1 MVETVS
7 GWRQHAAIPTDKLLQ
22 PGEKVY
28 IVDDDP
34 AIREPLGLFLED
46 QGLAVAEVGKAEE
59 FLQEL
64 QKDDAALVLL
74 DIGLPDI
81 DGRTLLPQIVKSHP
95 DLAVVMLTGVAD
107 LKVAMECIRDG
118 ADDYLPKPVQFDEI
132 LFVVKKALEKR
143 RLILENRKYHEEL
156 EKANFRINV
165 LHQLAV
171 KMNTAYLTTV
181 ELDDILQA
189 ILVGITANEGLR
201 FNRAFLVM
209 FEEDHQFLRGRMAIG
224 PGSQD
229 EAGQIW
235 SELQSKSMSFM
246 DIVRDIR
253 ETLNTEDNEVNR
265 IARSLVVSIDDRRHI
280 LIKSARERRS
290 IKVFRENG
298 CVPVALERRM
308 PLATE
313 KDSWPEAVER
323 REIDED
329 ELLSVPTELIE
340 TLGVDEF
347 VVVPL
352 FSPGRSFGV
361 IIADNFVTGRS
372 ISDNHINSLELF
384 ASQAS
389 LAIEHSHL
397 YRDQEKKI
405 DELEA
410 LTEELENSKNLL
422 VEAERF
428 STLGQMSAQLV
439 HSIRNPIT
447 SIGGMARILIRKSA
461 TDEQKRFLEVIS
473 KETSRLDKV
482 LDDLNSFT
490 DQFKEIE
497 RQPVPLCDM
506 LRKTLFLVQPEM
518 ARQDIEYQLDC
529 PDEEMEINADLKNLR
544 QMFLHLFRNGIEA
557 MPNGGR
563 LSVVVERGAEMIS
576 IATRDTGEGM
586 PEDSLEKAKDPF
598 FTTKTYGTG
607 MGLTMVDNVVKTHGG
622 TFEMMKRETG
632 GLQVVVHLPVSLLIG
647 KD

>member
-7 GWRQHAAIPTDKLLQ
+7 GLRQQVAIPTDKLLQ

-132 LFVVKKALEKR
+132 LFVVKRALEKR
-143 RLILENRKYHEEL
+143 RLILENRQYHEEL

-171 KMNTAYLTTV
+171 KMNTAYLTAV

-189 ILVGITANEGLR
+189 ILVGITANEGLK

-209 FEEDHQFLRGRMAIG
+209 FEEDQQFLRGRMAIG
-224 PGSQD
+224 PGSQE

-235 SELQSKSMSFM
+235 SEMQGRSMSFM

-253 ETLNTEDNEVNR
+253 ETLNNEDNEVNR

-308 PLATE
+308 PIIKE
-313 KDSWPEAVER
+313 KDSRPEVVER
-323 REIDED
+323 REVDDDEQ
-329 ELLSVPTELIE
+329 LSVPTGLIE
-340 TLGVDEF
+340 TLRVDEF

-361 IIADNFVTGRS
+361 IIADNFVTGRP
-372 ISDNHINSLELF
+372 ISDDHINSLELF

-473 KETSRLDKV
+473 KETARLDKI

-497 RQPVPLCDM
+497 RQPIPLCDM

-518 ARQDIEYQLDC
+518 ARQNIEYQLDC

-557 MPNGGR
+557 MPNGGQ
-563 LSVVVERGAEMIS
+563 LEVVVERGAEMIS

-586 PEDSLEKAKDPF
+586 PEDFLEKAKDPF

-622 TFEMMKRETG
+622 TFEMMKRDTG
-632 GLQVVVHLPVSLLIG
+632 GLQVLVHLPVSLLIG